1 MFLNI
6 DTNYNAP
13 WQGEAVDNCNEDSQL
28 TVLDMMKMF
37 HRENLPETELEIK
50 IDDVKEL
57 EIEEKKDVVVET
69 PPRKKF
75 TPKEKVSEHYSC
87 LQILNHDHCFFN
99 GWISEISDHDWNP

>member
-1 MFLNI
+1 
-6 DTNYNAP
+6 
-13 WQGEAVDNCNEDSQL
+13 
-28 TVLDMMKMF
+28 MMKMF

-75 TPKEKVSEHYSC
+75 TPKEKVTYLF
-87 LQILNHDHCFFN
+87 LQILKHCFFKT
-99 GWISEISDHDWNP
+99 G